1 VCASGA
7 AQSPVNVVPA
17 AAAVDGGGTTVGT
30 LVRAV
35 GNTVWTPRRVANNW
49 EFACAAGCGS
59 LSWAGRTY
67 TLEGLALHAPAEH
80 PLAGTPHA
88 MEAQFGFVAPS
99 GATARLAVVLGL
111 AVEGNPVVEALLGSL
126 AATGDAERR
135 LVVTPATMEQLL
147 DPASGFCTWMGS
159 LTTPPCTEGVRWFAQ
174 SAVLGVT
181 RAQVAAFAAARGGDY
196 GNARPVQ
203 PAGNATAV
211 MGCYGP
217 PPPTPPPTPSPTA
230 APVASGG
237 AAADGK
243 SDDGGDDDDQSL
255 CFPAAS
261 TVMTRGGA
269 VVALGDLPTG
279 TEVAVA
285 TAGAAGAAPSR
296 TVSPVFL
303 WSHRQAGG
311 THTFVR
317 LSTGA
322 HGALTLSPG
331 HLVYVGGVPV
341 PAAAVR
347 VGDVLS
353 AAVPPAAASACVAA
367 GGAAATDA
375 CAASPPW
382 APAPVTA
389 VERVTAVGLFHPHT
403 LAGEPIVD
411 GFHVS
416 ALTTAVG
423 GGAAATAAL
432 SVAGRLWA
440 VSGWAWGGL
449 HGAGGVRAPGARLLS
464 ALG

>member
-1 VCASGA
+1 
-7 AQSPVNVVPA
+7 
-17 AAAVDGGGTTVGT
+17 
-30 LVRAV
+30 
-35 GNTVWTPRRVANNW
+35 
-49 EFACAAGCGS
+49 
-59 LSWAGRTY
+59 
-67 TLEGLALHAPAEH
+67 
-80 PLAGTPHA
+80 

-111 AVEGNPVVEALLGSL
+111 AREGNPVVEALLNAL
-126 AATGDAERR
+126 AATGDDDRQ
-135 LVVTPATMEQLL
+135 LVVTPERMGQLL

-174 SAVLGVT
+174 AAVLGVT

-217 PPPTPPPTPSPTA
+217 PPPTPPPTPTPTA

-237 AAADGK
+237 AGANAESGDGE
-243 SDDGGDDDDQSL
+243 DDGNSL

-261 TVMTRGGA
+261 TVVTRGGA

-279 TEVAVA
+279 AEVAVA
-285 TAGAAGAAPSR
+285 VAAAAGGAPSR
-296 TVSPVFL
+296 TVSPVFM

-353 AAVPPAAASACVAA
+353 AAVPAAPSACIA
-367 GGAAATDA
+367 GGGRAAAATTNG
-375 CAASPPW
+375 CAASRAW

-389 VERVTAVGLFHPHT
+389 VERVVGIGLYHPHT

-432 SVAGRLWA
+432 SLAGRLWA
-440 VSGWAWGGL
+440 VSGWAWAGL
-449 HGAGGVRAPGARLLS
+449 HGGEGVRGAGARLLS